1 MLGGRLA
8 AFAGPDFIDDA
19 AKGGHDMKLVKYDLR
34 LWQFFLTAL
43 M

>member
-1 MLGGRLA
+1 VGSRFTVLA
-8 AFAGPDFIDDA
+8 VSDLIDDA
-19 AKGGHDMKLVKYDLR
+19 AKGGHDMKLVEDDLS